1 MCNESEIKDGIK
13 KLFRDALCALAASSE
28 EQVRVTE
35 PADVPFE
42 IMDDYLAWAEPF
54 ITNFENELS
63 SSVKQAI
70 LALRESVEALPES
83 VFCETNILSMQQQE
97 WVPIREHAKSVLLQL
112 GWPNIPPEPYIN
124 KGKGIFHRP

>member
-1 MCNESEIKDGIK
+1 MCNESEIKEGIK
-13 KLFRDALCALAASSE
+13 KLFRDALCALAASSG

-70 LALRESVEALPES
+70 LALREGVEALPES
-83 VFCETNILSMQQQE
+83 VFCETNILSMQQPK

-112 GWPNIPPEPYIN
+112 GWPNVPPEPYIN